1 MNEKNVKFKV
11 NGMHCEGCANKI
23 KTGLVAIDNECK
35 TEIEVA
41 SGKVLVSFNS
51 SKTNV
56 AEIKNKITSI
66 GFQVES
72 VELE

>member
-1 MNEKNVKFKV
+1 MNEKKVKFKV

-23 KTGLVAIDNECK
+23 KNGLVSLESECK
-35 TEIEVA
+35 TDIEV
-41 SGKVLVSFNS
+41 SNGIVNVTFNS
-51 SKTNV
+51 NKTNV
-56 AEIKNKITSI
+56 ADIKNKILSV